1 MADITE
7 PKDIT
12 RANWMHQ
19 YYQEHEKYPSL
30 EEIKTHMASI
40 DPEEYDTQLSYTPE
54 EQVNYHHIYKIKQG
68 DYDDHALQA
77 DNEDNFGNPI
87 VNKEEEEK
95 KKGFAGNFAVEP
107 GSKPTSQEFKSK
119 ELDEDDIL
127 KSEEPE
133 YMGVTKRQWELLGGM
148 GANAAGKGI
157 AAIVGGG
164 KKAGNS
170 LIDWVEEN
178 KRQKEV
184 KNREEY
190 DLAQDRKK
198 AEEELRGS
206 EKAGSQRFKDWKVD
220 RQSKIDIK
228 ADQLAQKEKAETEAL
243 ETKWGFDPRNLSYK
257 KLIAQG
263 LSSEEA
269 IELAKQRKDVMRE
282 GLDYAPRGTEQNYD
296 LKSHYKSYPTREYE
310 KSLHAPPSMEQVPEQ
325 TSALA
330 VAAEQ
335 PLHDKIR
342 EKYGRFITHNREK
355 VEALEAAR
363 TARTDARTEEKRKND
378 AMRRQKDLLRQDEID
393 LEKSQN
399 AKMTKKYWQDQEG
412 EFKSLYGQ
420 YRILDPTNKYEDVE
434 ANPQGKWDQKMKAW
448 LMRKATRA
456 KRGTKWYHK
465 QDYKYDWK

>member
-40 DPEEYDTQLSYTPE
+40 DPEEYDTQLSYTPD

-77 DNEDNFGNPI
+77 DKED
-87 VNKEEEEK
+87 EEEEK
-95 KKGFAGNFAVEP
+95 KKGFAGNFAVDP
-107 GSKPTSQEFKSK
+107 GSKPTSQEFKSE

-170 LIDWVEEN
+170 LMDWVEEN

-198 AEEELRGS
+198 AEEEGT
-206 EKAGSQRFKDWKVD
+206 KAGSQRFKDWKVD

-228 ADQLAQKEKAETEAL
+228 ADQLARKEKAETEAL
-243 ETKWGFDPRNLSYK
+243 KTKWGGFDPRNPPK
-257 KLIAQG
+257 
-263 LSSEEA
+263 E
-269 IELAKQRKDVMRE
+269 VMQE
-282 GLDYAPRGTEQNYD
+282 GIDYAPRG
-296 LKSHYKSYPTREYE
+296 E
-310 KSLHAPPSMEQVPEQ
+310 KSLYAPPSMGQEPEQ

-355 VEALEAAR
+355 VEGIEAAR
-363 TARTDARTEEKRKND
+363 TARTDARTEEKRIND
-378 AMRRQKDLLRQDEID
+378 AMGRQKDLLRQDEID

-399 AKMTKKYWQDQEG
+399 AHLTKKYWQEDQE
-412 EFKSLYGQ
+412 EFKDLGGQ
-420 YRILDPTNKYEDVE
+420 YRILDPTDKYGDVE

-448 LMRKATRA
+448 LMRKATRRMTG
-456 KRGTKWYHK
+456 KKWYQK
-465 QDYKYDWK
+465 QDYKYDWT

>member
-40 DPEEYDTQLSYTPE
+40 DPEEYDTQLSYTPD
-54 EQVNYHHIYKIKQG
+54 EQANYHHIYKIKQG
-68 DYDDHALQA
+68 NYDDHALQA
-77 DNEDNFGNPI
+77 DNED
-87 VNKEEEEK
+87 EEK
-95 KKGFAGNFAVEP
+95 KKREGFAGNFAVDP
-107 GSKPTSQEFKSK
+107 GSEPTSQEFKSE

-170 LIDWVEEN
+170 LMDWVEEN

-198 AEEELRGS
+198 AEEEGT
-206 EKAGSQRFKDWKVD
+206 KAGSQRFKDMLVD

-228 ADQLAQKEKAETEAL
+228 ADQLARKEKAETEAL
-243 ETKWGFDPRNLSYK
+243 KTKWGGFDPRNPPK
-257 KLIAQG
+257 
-263 LSSEEA
+263 E
-269 IELAKQRKDVMRE
+269 VMQE
-282 GLDYAPRGTEQNYD
+282 GIDYAPRGTEQNYD

-310 KSLHAPPSMEQVPEQ
+310 KSLYAPPSMGQEPEQ

-342 EKYGRFITHNREK
+342 EKYGRFITDNREK
-355 VEALEAAR
+355 GEAAR
-363 TARTDARTEEKRKND
+363 TAALEEKRKND
-378 AMRRQKDLLRQDEID
+378 AMGLQKDLLRQDEID
-393 LEKSQN
+393 LENLEKSQN
-399 AKMTKKYWQDQEG
+399 AHLTKEYWQEDQK
-412 EFKSLYGQ
+412 EFKDLGGQ
-420 YRILDPTNKYEDVE
+420 YRILDPTNKYKDVE

-448 LMRKATRA
+448 LMRKATRG

>member
-40 DPEEYDTQLSYTPE
+40 DPEEYDTQLSYTPD

-77 DNEDNFGNPI
+77 DKEDA
-87 VNKEEEEK
+87 EEEK
-95 KKGFAGNFAVEP
+95 KKGFAGNFAVDP
-107 GSKPTSQEFKSK
+107 GSKPTSQEFKSE

-170 LIDWVEEN
+170 LMDWVEEN

-198 AEEELRGS
+198 AEEEGT
-206 EKAGSQRFKDWKVD
+206 KAGSQRFKDWKVD

-228 ADQLAQKEKAETEAL
+228 ADQLARKEKAETEAL
-243 ETKWGFDPRNLSYK
+243 KTKWGGFDPRNPPK
-257 KLIAQG
+257 
-263 LSSEEA
+263 E
-269 IELAKQRKDVMRE
+269 VMQE
-282 GLDYAPRGTEQNYD
+282 GIDYAPRG
-296 LKSHYKSYPTREYE
+296 E
-310 KSLHAPPSMEQVPEQ
+310 KSLYAPPSMGQEPEQ

-355 VEALEAAR
+355 VEGIEAAR
-363 TARTDARTEEKRKND
+363 TARTDARTEEKRIND
-378 AMRRQKDLLRQDEID
+378 AMGRQKDLLRQDEID

-399 AKMTKKYWQDQEG
+399 AHLTKKYWQEDQE
-412 EFKSLYGQ
+412 EFKDLGGQ
-420 YRILDPTNKYEDVE
+420 YRILDPTDKYGDVE

-448 LMRKATRA
+448 LMRKATRRMTG
-456 KRGTKWYHK
+456 KKWYQK
-465 QDYKYDWK
+465 QDYKYDWT

>member
-40 DPEEYDTQLSYTPE
+40 DPEEYDTQLSYTPK
-54 EQVNYHHIYKIKQG
+54 EQVNYHNIYKIKQG
-68 DYDDHALQA
+68 NYDDHALQA
-77 DNEDNFGNPI
+77 DKED
-87 VNKEEEEK
+87 EEEEK

-107 GSKPTSQEFKSK
+107 GSKPTSQEFKSE

-170 LIDWVEEN
+170 LMDWVEEN

-198 AEEELRGS
+198 AEEEGT
-206 EKAGSQRFKDWKVD
+206 KAGSQRFKDWKVD

-228 ADQLAQKEKAETEAL
+228 ADQLARKEKAETEAL
-243 ETKWGFDPRNLSYK
+243 KTKWGGFDPRNPPK
-257 KLIAQG
+257 
-263 LSSEEA
+263 E
-269 IELAKQRKDVMRE
+269 VMQE
-282 GLDYAPRGTEQNYD
+282 GIDYAPRG
-296 LKSHYKSYPTREYE
+296 E
-310 KSLHAPPSMEQVPEQ
+310 KSLYAPPSMGQEPEQ

-355 VEALEAAR
+355 VEGIEAAR
-363 TARTDARTEEKRKND
+363 TARTDARTEEKRIND
-378 AMRRQKDLLRQDEID
+378 AMGRQKDLLRQDEID

-399 AKMTKKYWQDQEG
+399 AHLTKKYWQEDQE
-412 EFKSLYGQ
+412 EFKDLGGQ
-420 YRILDPTNKYEDVE
+420 YRILDPTDKYGDVE

-448 LMRKATRA
+448 LMRKATRRMTG
-456 KRGTKWYHK
+456 KKWYQK
-465 QDYKYDWK
+465 QDYKYDWT